1 VHIQRVKS
9 SGTNLRQRFNDRGEA
24 IARRIGAF
32 LGTPLLPTAA
42 FHAFMF
48 RLAATHLHV
57 FVVTTVALA
66 FITDHLHDRRA
77 QSTVRTGRTVVA
89 RRNRFKKAGKKL
101 PLTRAV
107 FAQTGLT
114 TKQRRQAWLTTT
126 CERIGVVPRVTY
138 LSMRNDDAGNELWDV
153 RVPITPSMNP
163 SVLARPHYEAGF
175 KGCVKGACFG
185 VTINASTERGGV
197 AHIYITRTDITS
209 IVAGPAPILE
219 RYPASIAEP
228 VQIGIT
234 AVRKPRHLDLIERN
248 GIGIFGMPGTGKST
262 LLHTIIAQCVAA
274 PDATVYLA
282 DLKDGIDGEAWE
294 GSTIYTE
301 SVLVVREWIS
311 RYARPNGSTFT
322 YSDYATSRARHL
334 KKLGIRK
341 WEKGCGLNAE
351 FIIIDEID
359 NLTKQDQAA
368 FAWMTTKLR
377 AIGVRP
383 IIATQLPRADT
394 LDPRLS
400 TALNVR
406 IAFAVDNVDAAN
418 VALGKGAVGRGYDPS
433 ILPMPGY
440 CLVKDAQERDPS
452 MVRTHMLEPV
462 HVERISKAF
471 PLELAEQSGAA
482 SESDAT
488 RTVQGGAMEGPPGSD
503 RPVSDPEPLEGL
515 EPVPPPADALAD
527 PKRMALWDAMPG
539 RVGVLCERSGYG
551 KSQAT
556 VILNQW
562 RAERKAWQ
570 VGQVWHHRGAVT
582 QPRSVA

>member
-1 VHIQRVKS
+1 V
-9 SGTNLRQRFNDRGEA
+9 NYRGEV
-24 IARRIGAF
+24 IARRIGTF
-32 LGTPLLPTAA
+32 LGTPVLPTAA

-48 RLAATHLHV
+48 QLAAVHLHV
-57 FVVTTVALA
+57 FVASTVALA

-77 QSTVRTGRTVVA
+77 QSTLQAGRNIHA
-89 RRNRFKKAGKKL
+89 RRKRYKDRGKNL
-101 PLTRAV
+101 PLLRAV
-107 FAQTGLT
+107 LAGFGVTA
-114 TKQRRQAWLTTT
+114 KQRRKVWITTT
-126 CERIGVVPRVTY
+126 SERIGIKPPVRY
-138 LSMRNDDAGNELWDV
+138 LAFRLDDAGNELWDV
-153 RVPITPSMNP
+153 KVPIGPSMNP
-163 SVLARPHYEAGF
+163 SVFAKPHYAGGVR
-175 KGCVKGACFG
+175 GCVKGKCYG
-185 VTINASTERGGV
+185 VDINASTERPGV

-209 IVAGPAPILE
+209 IVAGPAPILD

-234 AVRKPRHLDLIERN
+234 AIRKPRHLDLIERN

-294 GSTIYTE
+294 SSTIYTE
-301 SVLVVREWIS
+301 SVLDVRQWIS
-311 RYARPNGSTFT
+311 RYAKVNGSTFG
-322 YSDYATSRARHL
+322 YSEYATSRARHL

-341 WEKGCGLNAE
+341 WEKDCGLNAE
-351 FIIIDEID
+351 FIIVDEID

-452 MVRTHMLEPV
+452 MVRTHMLDPA
-462 HVERISKAF
+462 HVARISKAF
-471 PLELAEQSGAA
+471 PLALPAESGPE
-482 SESDAT
+482 SESDAN
-488 RTVQGGAMEGPPGSD
+488 RTVEGGSMEGLAEPD
-503 RPVSDPEPLEGL
+503 RPVSDPEPD
-515 EPVPPPADALAD
+515 EPVPPPADAIAD
-527 PKRMALWDAMPG
+527 PKRMTLWDAMPG
-539 RVGVLCERSGYG
+539 RVGVLCERSDYG

-562 RAERKAWQ
+562 RAEGKAWQ

-582 QPRSVA
+582 TPRSVA